1 MPVFKTSGVE
11 LYYETHGSGPAIV
24 FAHGAGGNHL
34 AWYQQVP
41 FFRDRYTCITFDHR
55 GFGRSLDSRPVD
67 QRPRF
72 DEDLAVLI
80 DHLQLPDV
88 RLVAQSMGGWTCL
101 GYTVTHPERVRALV
115 MADTA
120 GGLTAPEIDAERAK
134 AHEQRGSLPILG
146 GALSPG
152 YRERDPN
159 GSFLYDQIFGLNP
172 PREQALGSG
181 TPMNRLS
188 VSEEQ
193 AKAMNVPV
201 LFIEGDVDM
210 LIPPNVIRAAQR
222 LIPGARLQMVADAG
236 HSVYFERPDE
246 FNRVLDAFLV
256 EVGA

>member
-134 AHEQRGSLPILG
+134 AQEQRGSLPLLG

-152 YRERDPN
+152 FRQRDLN